1 MWQRI
6 QTLWWLLSIIAV
18 ALFASQ
24 NILLYSFGGEV
35 LPSMAL
41 RSYGM
46 VELPDGNLVGS
57 SYPLVVLSGL
67 SIVISAVSIA
77 IYKMRT
83 FQLRLSILNALILF
97 GTMCLLAFMAYQ
109 DKSSSEG
116 VGLGVTLWTSL
127 PLVGIILQV
136 LAARAVLQD
145 EMLVR
150 MSNRIR

>member
-24 NILLYSFGGEV
+24 NILLYSIGGEV
-35 LPSMAL
+35 LPSQAL
-41 RSYGM
+41 RSYA
-46 VELPDGNLVGS
+46 VINLSDGATFNS
-57 SYPLVVLSGL
+57 SYSLAILSGI

-97 GTMCLLAFMAYQ
+97 GTMCLLGFMAYE
-109 DKSSSEG
+109 DKGSSVG
-116 VGLGVTLWTSL
+116 VELGVTLWTSF